1 MRAVKNGVYWQ
12 LKFEPGEEVVAT
24 LSAFL
29 RRKRIRSAALTG
41 IGAAEDVVLGCFIP
55 KTRKYRKRTFPG
67 DSEIAALCGNTAWR
81 DGEPAC
87 HIHAV
92 VATPG
97 FATRAG
103 HLFAATV
110 TVTCE
115 VSLWPGVRRLERKV
129 DPACGLALLDLPR
142 P

>member
-1 MRAVKNGVYWQ
+1 MRAIRNGAYWQ
-12 LKFEPGEEVVAT
+12 LKVEPGEEIIAALT
-24 LSAFL
+24 EFL
-29 RRKRIRSAALTG
+29 RRQRVRSAALIG
-41 IGAAEDVVLGCFIP
+41 IGAAENVVLGCFIP
-55 KTRKYRKRTFPG
+55 KTRKYRKRTLRG
-67 DSEIAALCGNTAWR
+67 DNEIAALVGNTAWR
-81 DGEPAC
+81 DGAPAC

-97 FATRAG
+97 LVTRAG

-115 VSLWPGVRRLERKV
+115 ISLWPGPRRLERKV
-129 DPACGLALLDLPR
+129 DPACGLALLDLPL